1 MSFVRMAAIAAGMII
16 LSAGSGNAQSADD
29 ALGVWRHP
37 ENGSHIRIAKCGGG
51 VCATI
56 VKVTDPSRTDTENPD
71 PKLKK
76 RPIQGITIMSGGTKS
91 GAATWKG
98 KLYNTQDGKTYNG
111 TLTVV
116 DKTHLKLEGCVLGGL
131 ICQGPTWTRVE

>member
-1 MSFVRMAAIAAGMII
+1 MNFAKMVTVAAGLIVM
-16 LSAGSGNAQSADD
+16 SAGSGFAQSADD
-29 ALGVWRHP
+29 VLGVWQHP
-37 ENGSHIRIAKCGGG
+37 DNGSHIKIAKCGEG

-56 VKVTDPSRTDTENPD
+56 VKVKDPSRTDVENPD

-76 RPIQGITIMSGGTKS
+76 RPVQGITIMSGGKKT
-91 GAATWKG
+91 GPTTWSG

-116 DKTHLKLEGCVLGGL
+116 DKTHVKLEGCVMGGL
-131 ICQGPTWTRVE
+131 ICQGPTWTRVQ

>member
-1 MSFVRMAAIAAGMII
+1 MRLAKTALICAAFLVFGAGP
-16 LSAGSGNAQSADD
+16 GFAQSADD
-29 ALGVWRHP
+29 AFGVWRHP
-37 ENGSHIRIAKCGGG
+37 DNGSHIKIAKCGAG

-56 VKVTDPSRTDTENPD
+56 IKVTDPSRTDSENPD

-76 RPIQGITIMSGGTKS
+76 RPVQGITIMNGGKKT
-91 GAATWKG
+91 GDATWSG

-111 TLTVV
+111 TLTVI

-131 ICQGPTWTRVE
+131 ICQGPTWTRVQ